1 MRVSYKGFLS
11 SLAGVSEEEV
21 EIEPGATVARLLE
34 ELATRHGDS
43 FRNAVMPGG
52 SRRLV
57 ALVSVD
63 GAPAGVEDVL
73 HDSAR
78 VLLVRAVGGG

>member
-34 ELATRHGDS
+34 ELAARHGES

-63 GAPAGVEDVL
+63 GAPAGADDVL
-73 HDSAR
+73 HDGAR